1 MYLHLHLHLV
11 PTPRRSEDEE
21 EQTDLDPEQLTIH
34 AKREELITSSR
45 RRDAKTHCE
54 SQNADSQSLPSR
66 QNLPERWKLSNSI
79 LPRYL
84 VWMDTFLLP
93 FVCTAKLRA
102 KEYSIFKIT
111 SNPKR
116 SREDRA
122 SDRNRSIRICRNL
135 GYRSTGTATT
145 TRKLEFLGVYL
156 TSK

>member
-1 MYLHLHLHLV
+1 MYLHLYLHLV

-21 EQTDLDPEQLTIH
+21 EQIDLDPEQLTIH
-34 AKREELITSSR
+34 AKRAGHVTSSR

-54 SQNADSQSLPSR
+54 SQNADSQSLPSK
-66 QNLPERWKLSNSI
+66 QKLPERWKLSNSI
-79 LPRYL
+79 LPRNL

-93 FVCTAKLRA
+93 FVRTAKLRA
-102 KEYSIFKIT
+102 KDFSMFKIT
-111 SNPKR
+111 SNSKR

-122 SDRNRSIRICRNL
+122 SDRNRSIRICKNL
-135 GYRSTGTATT
+135 GCGSTGTATT